1 MKGRK
6 TVWKSVLLMLL
17 VLTWMCMAV
26 PALADEAS
34 GDNSLSSLGITTEGV
49 TVSPDFYYSTIEYQ
63 VTVPSGTS
71 RLELDPVTSNS
82 GASIVS
88 IDGQDI
94 GSDGTTTV
102 GITVQAAN
110 GNQITYY
117 LYVTTDAT
125 TQAAAPAA
133 AETETEAVTE
143 AQTETEPETEDPRY
157 VKVDRN
163 ALEEAE
169 KTISTLKT
177 ETGNY
182 RDRVTLLTRILYG
195 MIALC
200 VVLLFAVINLVLKKK
215 DLKAELQ
222 NYMGYG
228 YEPGAGAA
236 DGGYDSQNGYDAQQ
250 DYGSQSVYGM
260 QQGYASQSGYDA
272 QPDYDSQNGYDAQQ
286 GYGDGSYD
294 VQQGYDGQGGY
305 EVQQDYDGQSGY
317 DAQPDYRDGSA
328 DAARNG
334 TQEYAGD
341 GYPDVRADFDDPFEP
356 QQPQSRKE
364 RKKLKKEKA
373 VMQDDPATVPKPSRA
388 KKKAKQMPKY
398 EAPQP
403 QHQYQPP
410 KEQTSDPVEVN
421 MIDL

>member
-6 TVWKSVLLMLL
+6 TVWKSILLTVMLL
-17 VLTWMCMAV
+17 VWTCMAV
-26 PALADEAS
+26 PVLAEEAS
-34 GDNSLSSLGITTEGV
+34 GDNSLSSLGITTECV

-71 RLELDPVTSNS
+71 RLELDPVPSNS
-82 GASIVS
+82 GASIIG

-102 GITVQAAN
+102 AITVQAAN

-117 LYVTTDAT
+117 LYVTTDTT
-125 TQAAAPAA
+125 TQAAAPA

-143 AQTETEPETEDPRY
+143 AQTEAEPETEDPRY

-200 VVLLFAVINLVLKKK
+200 VILLFAVINLALKKK

-228 YEPGAGAA
+228 YDPGAGEADSGYAA
-236 DGGYDSQNGYDAQQ
+236 QAGYDNGGYNAT
-250 DYGSQSVYGM
+250 
-260 QQGYASQSGYDA
+260 QQGYDNSGYDA
-272 QPDYDSQNGYDAQQ
+272 QAGYDN
-286 GYGDGSYD
+286 
-294 VQQGYDGQGGY
+294 
-305 EVQQDYDGQSGY
+305 SGY
-317 DAQPDYRDGSA
+317 DAQAGYDNSGY
-328 DAARNG
+328 DAQ
-334 TQEYAGD
+334 T
-341 GYPDVRADFDDPFEP
+341 DFEDPFEQ
-356 QQPQSRKE
+356 QQPLSKKE
-364 RKKLKKEKA
+364 QKKLKKEKA
-373 VMQDDPATVPKPSRA
+373 AMTDDPATVPKPSRA
-388 KKKAKQMPKY
+388 KKKAKQMPEY
-398 EAPQP
+398 QPPQP
-403 QHQYQPP
+403 EHQYQPP
-410 KEQTSDPVEVN
+410 KEKTSEHVEVN

>member
-6 TVWKSVLLMLL
+6 TVWKSILLTVMLL
-17 VLTWMCMAV
+17 VWTCMAV
-26 PALADEAS
+26 PVLAEEAS

-71 RLELDPVTSNS
+71 RLELDPVPSNS
-82 GASIVS
+82 GASIIG

-102 GITVQAAN
+102 AITVQAAN

-117 LYVTTDAT
+117 LYVTTDTT
-125 TQAAAPAA
+125 TQAAAPA

-143 AQTETEPETEDPRY
+143 AQTEAEPETEDPRY

-200 VVLLFAVINLVLKKK
+200 VILLFAVINLALKKK

-228 YEPGAGAA
+228 YDPGAGEADSGYAA
-236 DGGYDSQNGYDAQQ
+236 QAGYDNGGYNAT
-250 DYGSQSVYGM
+250 
-260 QQGYASQSGYDA
+260 QQGYDNSGYDA
-272 QPDYDSQNGYDAQQ
+272 QAGYDN
-286 GYGDGSYD
+286 
-294 VQQGYDGQGGY
+294 
-305 EVQQDYDGQSGY
+305 SGY
-317 DAQPDYRDGSA
+317 DAQ
-328 DAARNG
+328 
-334 TQEYAGD
+334 T
-341 GYPDVRADFDDPFEP
+341 DFEDPFEQ
-356 QQPQSRKE
+356 QQPLSKKE
-364 RKKLKKEKA
+364 QKKLKKEKA
-373 VMQDDPATVPKPSRA
+373 AMTDDPATVPKPSRA
-388 KKKAKQMPKY
+388 KKKAKQMPEY
-398 EAPQP
+398 QPPQP
-403 QHQYQPP
+403 EHQYQPP
-410 KEQTSDPVEVN
+410 KEKTSEHVQVN
-421 MIDL
+421 MIER

>member
-6 TVWKSVLLMLL
+6 TVWKSILLTVMLL
-17 VLTWMCMAV
+17 VWTCMAV
-26 PALADEAS
+26 PVLAEEAS

-71 RLELDPVTSNS
+71 RLELDPVPSNS
-82 GASIVS
+82 GASIIG

-102 GITVQAAN
+102 AITVQAAN

-117 LYVTTDAT
+117 LYVTTDTT
-125 TQAAAPAA
+125 TQAAAPA

-143 AQTETEPETEDPRY
+143 AQTEAEPETEDPRY

-200 VVLLFAVINLVLKKK
+200 VILLFAVINLALKKK

-228 YEPGAGAA
+228 YDPGAGEADSGYAA
-236 DGGYDSQNGYDAQQ
+236 QAGYDNGGYNAT
-250 DYGSQSVYGM
+250 
-260 QQGYASQSGYDA
+260 QQGYDNSGYDA
-272 QPDYDSQNGYDAQQ
+272 QAGYDN
-286 GYGDGSYD
+286 
-294 VQQGYDGQGGY
+294 
-305 EVQQDYDGQSGY
+305 SGY
-317 DAQPDYRDGSA
+317 DAQ
-328 DAARNG
+328 
-334 TQEYAGD
+334 T
-341 GYPDVRADFDDPFEP
+341 DFEDPFEQ
-356 QQPQSRKE
+356 QQPLSKKE
-364 RKKLKKEKA
+364 QKKLKKEKA
-373 VMQDDPATVPKPSRA
+373 EMTDDPATVPKPSRA
-388 KKKAKQMPKY
+388 KKKAKQMPEY
-398 EAPQP
+398 QPPQP
-403 QHQYQPP
+403 EHQYQPP
-410 KEQTSDPVEVN
+410 KEKTSEHVEVN

>member
-6 TVWKSVLLMLL
+6 TVWKSILLTVMLL
-17 VLTWMCMAV
+17 VWTCMAV
-26 PALADEAS
+26 PALAEEAS

-82 GASIVS
+82 GASILG

-94 GSDGTTTV
+94 GSDRTTTV
-102 GITVQAAN
+102 AITVQAAN

-117 LYVTTDAT
+117 LYVTTDTT
-125 TQAAAPAA
+125 TQAAAPA

-200 VVLLFAVINLVLKKK
+200 VILLFAVINLVLKKK

-228 YEPGAGAA
+228 YDPGAGEA
-236 DGGYDSQNGYDAQQ
+236 DGGYAAQAGYDNGGYDAQA
-250 DYGSQSVYGM
+250 
-260 QQGYASQSGYDA
+260 GYDNGGYDA
-272 QPDYDSQNGYDAQQ
+272 QAGYDN
-286 GYGDGSYD
+286 GGYD
-294 VQQGYDGQGGY
+294 VQ
-305 EVQQDYDGQSGY
+305 
-317 DAQPDYRDGSA
+317 
-328 DAARNG
+328 N
-334 TQEYAGD
+334 
-341 GYPDVRADFDDPFEP
+341 DFEDPFEQ
-356 QQPQSRKE
+356 QQPLSKKE
-364 RKKLKKEKA
+364 QKKLKKEKA
-373 VMQDDPATVPKPSRA
+373 AMADDPATVPKPSRA
-388 KKKAKQMPKY
+388 KKKAKQMPEY
-398 EAPQP
+398 QPPQP
-403 QHQYQPP
+403 EHQYQPP
-410 KEQTSDPVEVN
+410 KEKTSEHVEVN

>member
-6 TVWKSVLLMLL
+6 TVWKSILLTVMLL
-17 VLTWMCMAV
+17 VWTCMAV
-26 PALADEAS
+26 PVLAEEAS

-82 GASIVS
+82 GASILG

-102 GITVQAAN
+102 AITVQAAN
-110 GNQITYY
+110 GSQITYY
-117 LYVTTDAT
+117 LYVTTDTT
-125 TQAAAPAA
+125 TQAAAPA

-143 AQTETEPETEDPRY
+143 AQTEAEPETEDPRY

-200 VVLLFAVINLVLKKK
+200 VILCSDQSGAQEEGSEGRA
-215 DLKAELQ
+215 AEL
-222 NYMGYG
+222 YG
-228 YEPGAGAA
+228 
-236 DGGYDSQNGYDAQQ
+236 
-250 DYGSQSVYGM
+250 
-260 QQGYASQSGYDA
+260 
-272 QPDYDSQNGYDAQQ
+272 
-286 GYGDGSYD
+286 
-294 VQQGYDGQGGY
+294 
-305 EVQQDYDGQSGY
+305 
-317 DAQPDYRDGSA
+317 
-328 DAARNG
+328 
-334 TQEYAGD
+334 
-341 GYPDVRADFDDPFEP
+341 
-356 QQPQSRKE
+356 
-364 RKKLKKEKA
+364 LW
-373 VMQDDPATVPKPSRA
+373 
-388 KKKAKQMPKY
+388 
-398 EAPQP
+398 
-403 QHQYQPP
+403 
-410 KEQTSDPVEVN
+410 
-421 MIDL
+421 L

>member
-6 TVWKSVLLMLL
+6 TVWKSILLTVMLL
-17 VLTWMCMAV
+17 VWTCMAV
-26 PALADEAS
+26 PVLAEEAS

-71 RLELDPVTSNS
+71 RLELDPVPSNS
-82 GASIVS
+82 GASILG

-102 GITVQAAN
+102 AITVQAAN

-117 LYVTTDAT
+117 LYVTTDTT
-125 TQAAAPAA
+125 TQAAAPA

-200 VVLLFAVINLVLKKK
+200 VILLFAVINLALKKK
-215 DLKAELQ
+215 DLKSELQ
-222 NYMGYG
+222 NYMGYS
-228 YEPGAGAA
+228 YDPGAGEA
-236 DGGYDSQNGYDAQQ
+236 D
-250 DYGSQSVYGM
+250 
-260 QQGYASQSGYDA
+260 SGYDA
-272 QPDYDSQNGYDAQQ
+272 QAGYDNG
-286 GYGDGSYD
+286 GYNAT
-294 VQQGYDGQGGY
+294 QQGYDN
-305 EVQQDYDGQSGY
+305 SGY
-317 DAQPDYRDGSA
+317 DAQAGYDNSGY
-328 DAARNG
+328 DAQ
-334 TQEYAGD
+334 T
-341 GYPDVRADFDDPFEP
+341 DFEDPFEQ
-356 QQPQSRKE
+356 QQPLSKKE
-364 RKKLKKEKA
+364 QKKLKKEKA
-373 VMQDDPATVPKPSRA
+373 AMADDPATVPKPSRA
-388 KKKAKQMPKY
+388 KKKAKQMPEY
-398 EAPQP
+398 QPPQP
-403 QHQYQPP
+403 EHQYQPP
-410 KEQTSDPVEVN
+410 KEKTSEHVEVN

>member
-6 TVWKSVLLMLL
+6 TVWKSILLTVMLL
-17 VLTWMCMAV
+17 VWTCMAV
-26 PALADEAS
+26 PVLAEEAS

-82 GASIVS
+82 GASILG

-102 GITVQAAN
+102 AITVQAAN

-117 LYVTTDAT
+117 LYVTTDTT
-125 TQAAAPAA
+125 TQAAAPA

-182 RDRVTLLTRILYG
+182 RERVTLLTRILYG

-200 VVLLFAVINLVLKKK
+200 VILLFAVINLVLKKK

-228 YEPGAGAA
+228 YDPGAGEA
-236 DGGYDSQNGYDAQQ
+236 DGGYAAQAGYDNGGYNATQQGYDNGGYDAQA
-250 DYGSQSVYGM
+250 
-260 QQGYASQSGYDA
+260 GYDNGGYDAQAGYDNSGYDA
-272 QPDYDSQNGYDAQQ
+272 QAGYDN
-286 GYGDGSYD
+286 GGYD
-294 VQQGYDGQGGY
+294 VQ
-305 EVQQDYDGQSGY
+305 
-317 DAQPDYRDGSA
+317 
-328 DAARNG
+328 N
-334 TQEYAGD
+334 
-341 GYPDVRADFDDPFEP
+341 DFEDPFEQ
-356 QQPQSRKE
+356 QQPLSKKE
-364 RKKLKKEKA
+364 QKKLKKEKA
-373 VMQDDPATVPKPSRA
+373 AMADDPATVPKPSRA
-388 KKKAKQMPKY
+388 KKKAKQMPEY
-398 EAPQP
+398 QPPQP
-403 QHQYQPP
+403 EHQYQPP
-410 KEQTSDPVEVN
+410 KEKTSEHVEVN

>member
-6 TVWKSVLLMLL
+6 TVWKSILLTVMLL
-17 VLTWMCMAV
+17 VWTCMAV
-26 PALADEAS
+26 PVLAEEAS

-71 RLELDPVTSNS
+71 RLELDPVPSNS
-82 GASIVS
+82 GASIIG

-102 GITVQAAN
+102 AITVQAAN

-117 LYVTTDAT
+117 LYVTTDTT
-125 TQAAAPAA
+125 TQAAAPA

-143 AQTETEPETEDPRY
+143 AQTEAEPETEDPRY

-200 VVLLFAVINLVLKKK
+200 VILLFAVINLALKKK

-228 YEPGAGAA
+228 YDPGAGEADSGYAA
-236 DGGYDSQNGYDAQQ
+236 QAGYDNGGYNAT
-250 DYGSQSVYGM
+250 
-260 QQGYASQSGYDA
+260 QQGYDNSGYDA
-272 QPDYDSQNGYDAQQ
+272 QAGYDNSGYAAQA
-286 GYGDGSYD
+286 
-294 VQQGYDGQGGY
+294 GYDN
-305 EVQQDYDGQSGY
+305 SGY
-317 DAQPDYRDGSA
+317 DAQAGHDNSGY
-328 DAARNG
+328 DAQ
-334 TQEYAGD
+334 T
-341 GYPDVRADFDDPFEP
+341 DFEDQFEQ
-356 QQPQSRKE
+356 QQPLSKKE
-364 RKKLKKEKA
+364 QKKLKKEKA
-373 VMQDDPATVPKPSRA
+373 AMTDDPATVPKPSRA
-388 KKKAKQMPKY
+388 KKKAKQMPEY
-398 EAPQP
+398 QPPQP
-403 QHQYQPP
+403 EHQYQPP
-410 KEQTSDPVEVN
+410 KEKTSEHVEVN

>member
-6 TVWKSVLLMLL
+6 TVWKSILLTVMLL
-17 VLTWMCMAV
+17 VWTCMAV
-26 PALADEAS
+26 PVLAEEAS

-71 RLELDPVTSNS
+71 RLELDPVPSNS
-82 GASIVS
+82 GASILG

-102 GITVQAAN
+102 AITVQAAN

-117 LYVTTDAT
+117 LYVTTDTT
-125 TQAAAPAA
+125 TQAAAPA

-143 AQTETEPETEDPRY
+143 AQTEAEPEPETEDPRY

-200 VVLLFAVINLVLKKK
+200 VILLFAVINLALKKK

-228 YEPGAGAA
+228 YDPGAGEADSGYAA
-236 DGGYDSQNGYDAQQ
+236 QAGYDNGGYNATQQGYDNSGYDAQAGYDNNGYDAQA
-250 DYGSQSVYGM
+250 
-260 QQGYASQSGYDA
+260 GYDNSGYDA
-272 QPDYDSQNGYDAQQ
+272 QAGYDNNGYDAQ
-286 GYGDGSYD
+286 
-294 VQQGYDGQGGY
+294 
-305 EVQQDYDGQSGY
+305 
-317 DAQPDYRDGSA
+317 
-328 DAARNG
+328 
-334 TQEYAGD
+334 T
-341 GYPDVRADFDDPFEP
+341 DFEDPFEQ
-356 QQPQSRKE
+356 QQPLSKKE
-364 RKKLKKEKA
+364 QKKLKKEKA
-373 VMQDDPATVPKPSRA
+373 AMADDPATVPKPSRA
-388 KKKAKQMPKY
+388 KKKAKQMPEY
-398 EAPQP
+398 QPPQP
-403 QHQYQPP
+403 EHQYQPP
-410 KEQTSDPVEVN
+410 KEKTSEHVEVN

>member
-6 TVWKSVLLMLL
+6 TVWKSILLTVMLL
-17 VLTWMCMAV
+17 VWTCMAV
-26 PALADEAS
+26 PALAEEAS

-82 GASIVS
+82 GASILG

-94 GSDGTTTV
+94 GSDRTTTV
-102 GITVQAAN
+102 AITVQAAN

-117 LYVTTDAT
+117 LYVTTDTT
-125 TQAAAPAA
+125 TQAAAPAAAPA

-200 VVLLFAVINLVLKKK
+200 VILLFAVINLVLKKK

-228 YEPGAGAA
+228 YDPGAGEA
-236 DGGYDSQNGYDAQQ
+236 DGGYAAQAGYDNGGYNATQQGYDNGGYDAQA
-250 DYGSQSVYGM
+250 
-260 QQGYASQSGYDA
+260 GYDNGGYDA
-272 QPDYDSQNGYDAQQ
+272 QAGYDNGGYDAQA
-286 GYGDGSYD
+286 GYDNGGYD
-294 VQQGYDGQGGY
+294 VQ
-305 EVQQDYDGQSGY
+305 
-317 DAQPDYRDGSA
+317 
-328 DAARNG
+328 N
-334 TQEYAGD
+334 
-341 GYPDVRADFDDPFEP
+341 DFEDPFEQ
-356 QQPQSRKE
+356 QQPLSKKE
-364 RKKLKKEKA
+364 QKKLKKEKA
-373 VMQDDPATVPKPSRA
+373 AMADDPATVPKPSRA
-388 KKKAKQMPKY
+388 KKKAKQMPEY
-398 EAPQP
+398 QPPQP
-403 QHQYQPP
+403 EHQYQPP
-410 KEQTSDPVEVN
+410 KEKTSEHVEVN

>member
-6 TVWKSVLLMLL
+6 TVWKSILLTVMLL
-17 VLTWMCMAV
+17 VWTCMAV
-26 PALADEAS
+26 PVLAEEAS

-82 GASIVS
+82 GASIIG

-102 GITVQAAN
+102 AITVQAAN

-117 LYVTTDAT
+117 LYVTTDTT
-125 TQAAAPAA
+125 TQAAAPA

-143 AQTETEPETEDPRY
+143 AQTEAEPETEDPRY

-200 VVLLFAVINLVLKKK
+200 VILLFAVINLALKKK

-228 YEPGAGAA
+228 YDPGAGEADSGYAA
-236 DGGYDSQNGYDAQQ
+236 QAGYDNDGYNAT
-250 DYGSQSVYGM
+250 
-260 QQGYASQSGYDA
+260 QQGYDNSGYDA
-272 QPDYDSQNGYDAQQ
+272 QAGYDN
-286 GYGDGSYD
+286 
-294 VQQGYDGQGGY
+294 
-305 EVQQDYDGQSGY
+305 SGY
-317 DAQPDYRDGSA
+317 DAQ
-328 DAARNG
+328 
-334 TQEYAGD
+334 T
-341 GYPDVRADFDDPFEP
+341 DFEDPFEQ
-356 QQPQSRKE
+356 QQPLSKKE
-364 RKKLKKEKA
+364 QKKLKKEKA
-373 VMQDDPATVPKPSRA
+373 AMTDDPATVPKPSSA
-388 KKKAKQMPKY
+388 KKKAKQMPEY
-398 EAPQP
+398 QPPQP
-403 QHQYQPP
+403 EHQYQPP
-410 KEQTSDPVEVN
+410 KEKTSEHVEVN

>member
-6 TVWKSVLLMLL
+6 TVWKSILLTVMLL
-17 VLTWMCMAV
+17 VWTCMAV
-26 PALADEAS
+26 PALAEEAS

-82 GASIVS
+82 GASILG

-102 GITVQAAN
+102 AITVQAAN

-117 LYVTTDAT
+117 RYVTTDTT
-125 TQAAAPAA
+125 TQAAAPA

-200 VVLLFAVINLVLKKK
+200 VILLFAVINLVLKKK

-228 YEPGAGAA
+228 YDPGAGEA
-236 DGGYDSQNGYDAQQ
+236 DGGYAAQAGYDNGGYNATQQGYDNGGYDAQ
-250 DYGSQSVYGM
+250 
-260 QQGYASQSGYDA
+260 
-272 QPDYDSQNGYDAQQ
+272 N
-286 GYGDGSYD
+286 
-294 VQQGYDGQGGY
+294 
-305 EVQQDYDGQSGY
+305 
-317 DAQPDYRDGSA
+317 
-328 DAARNG
+328 
-334 TQEYAGD
+334 
-341 GYPDVRADFDDPFEP
+341 DFEDPFEQ
-356 QQPQSRKE
+356 QQPLSKKE
-364 RKKLKKEKA
+364 QKKLKKEKA
-373 VMQDDPATVPKPSRA
+373 AMADDPATVPKPSRA
-388 KKKAKQMPKY
+388 KKKAKQMPEY
-398 EAPQP
+398 QPPQP
-403 QHQYQPP
+403 EHQYQPP
-410 KEQTSDPVEVN
+410 KEKTSEHVEVN

>member
-6 TVWKSVLLMLL
+6 TVWKSILLTVMLL
-17 VLTWMCMAV
+17 VWTCMAV
-26 PALADEAS
+26 PVLAEEAS

-71 RLELDPVTSNS
+71 RLELDPVPSNS
-82 GASIVS
+82 GASILG

-102 GITVQAAN
+102 AITVQAAN

-117 LYVTTDAT
+117 LYVTTDTT
-125 TQAAAPAA
+125 TQAAAPA

-143 AQTETEPETEDPRY
+143 AQTEAEPETEDPRY

-200 VVLLFAVINLVLKKK
+200 VILLFAVINLALKKK

-228 YEPGAGAA
+228 YDPGAGEADSGYAA
-236 DGGYDSQNGYDAQQ
+236 QTGYDNGGYNAT
-250 DYGSQSVYGM
+250 
-260 QQGYASQSGYDA
+260 QQGYDNSGYDA
-272 QPDYDSQNGYDAQQ
+272 QAGYDN
-286 GYGDGSYD
+286 
-294 VQQGYDGQGGY
+294 
-305 EVQQDYDGQSGY
+305 SGY
-317 DAQPDYRDGSA
+317 DAQ
-328 DAARNG
+328 
-334 TQEYAGD
+334 T
-341 GYPDVRADFDDPFEP
+341 DFEDPFEQ
-356 QQPQSRKE
+356 QQPLSKKE
-364 RKKLKKEKA
+364 QKKLKKEKA
-373 VMQDDPATVPKPSRA
+373 EMTDDPATVPKPSRA
-388 KKKAKQMPKY
+388 KKKAKQMPEY
-398 EAPQP
+398 QPPQP
-403 QHQYQPP
+403 EHQYQPP
-410 KEQTSDPVEVN
+410 KEKTSEHVEVN

>member
-6 TVWKSVLLMLL
+6 TVWKSILLTVMLL
-17 VLTWMCMAV
+17 VWTCMAV
-26 PALADEAS
+26 PALAEEAS

-82 GASIVS
+82 GASILG

-102 GITVQAAN
+102 AITVQAAN

-117 LYVTTDAT
+117 LYVTTDTT
-125 TQAAAPAA
+125 TQAAAPAAAPA

-200 VVLLFAVINLVLKKK
+200 VILLFAVINLVLKKK

-228 YEPGAGAA
+228 YDPGAGEA
-236 DGGYDSQNGYDAQQ
+236 DGGYAAQAGYDNGGYDAQA
-250 DYGSQSVYGM
+250 
-260 QQGYASQSGYDA
+260 GYDNGGYDA
-272 QPDYDSQNGYDAQQ
+272 QAGYDN
-286 GYGDGSYD
+286 GGYD
-294 VQQGYDGQGGY
+294 VQ
-305 EVQQDYDGQSGY
+305 
-317 DAQPDYRDGSA
+317 
-328 DAARNG
+328 N
-334 TQEYAGD
+334 
-341 GYPDVRADFDDPFEP
+341 DFEDPFEQ
-356 QQPQSRKE
+356 QQPLSKKE
-364 RKKLKKEKA
+364 QKKLKKEKA
-373 VMQDDPATVPKPSRA
+373 AMADDPATVPKPSRA
-388 KKKAKQMPKY
+388 KKKAKQMPEY
-398 EAPQP
+398 QPPQP
-403 QHQYQPP
+403 EHQYQPP
-410 KEQTSDPVEVN
+410 KEKTSEHVEVN

>member
-6 TVWKSVLLMLL
+6 TVWKSILLTVMLL
-17 VLTWMCMAV
+17 VWTCMAV
-26 PALADEAS
+26 PALAEEAS

-82 GASIVS
+82 GASILG

-102 GITVQAAN
+102 AITVQAAN

-117 LYVTTDAT
+117 LYVTTDTT
-125 TQAAAPAA
+125 TQAAAPAAAPA

-200 VVLLFAVINLVLKKK
+200 VILLFAVINLVLKKK

-228 YEPGAGAA
+228 YDPGAGEA
-236 DGGYDSQNGYDAQQ
+236 DGGYAAQAGYDNGGYDAQ
-250 DYGSQSVYGM
+250 
-260 QQGYASQSGYDA
+260 AGYD
-272 QPDYDSQNGYDAQQ
+272 NG
-286 GYGDGSYD
+286 GYD
-294 VQQGYDGQGGY
+294 VQ
-305 EVQQDYDGQSGY
+305 
-317 DAQPDYRDGSA
+317 
-328 DAARNG
+328 N
-334 TQEYAGD
+334 
-341 GYPDVRADFDDPFEP
+341 DFEDPFEQ
-356 QQPQSRKE
+356 QQPLSKKE
-364 RKKLKKEKA
+364 QKKLKKEKA
-373 VMQDDPATVPKPSRA
+373 AMVDDPATVPKPSRA
-388 KKKAKQMPKY
+388 KKKAKQMPEY
-398 EAPQP
+398 QPPQP
-403 QHQYQPP
+403 EHQYQPP
-410 KEQTSDPVEVN
+410 KEKTSEHVEVN

>member
-6 TVWKSVLLMLL
+6 TVWKSILLTVMLL
-17 VLTWMCMAV
+17 VWTCMAV
-26 PALADEAS
+26 PVLAEETS

-82 GASIVS
+82 GASILG

-102 GITVQAAN
+102 AITVQAAN

-117 LYVTTDAT
+117 LYVTTDTT
-125 TQAAAPAA
+125 TQAAAPA

-143 AQTETEPETEDPRY
+143 AQTEAEPETEDPRY

-200 VVLLFAVINLVLKKK
+200 VILLFAVINLALKKK

-228 YEPGAGAA
+228 YDPGAGEADSGYAA
-236 DGGYDSQNGYDAQQ
+236 QAGYDNGGYNAT
-250 DYGSQSVYGM
+250 
-260 QQGYASQSGYDA
+260 QQGYDNSGYDA
-272 QPDYDSQNGYDAQQ
+272 QAGYDN
-286 GYGDGSYD
+286 
-294 VQQGYDGQGGY
+294 
-305 EVQQDYDGQSGY
+305 SGY
-317 DAQPDYRDGSA
+317 DAQ
-328 DAARNG
+328 
-334 TQEYAGD
+334 T
-341 GYPDVRADFDDPFEP
+341 DFEDPFEQ
-356 QQPQSRKE
+356 QQPLSKKE
-364 RKKLKKEKA
+364 QKKLKKEKA
-373 VMQDDPATVPKPSRA
+373 EMTDDPATVPKPSRA
-388 KKKAKQMPKY
+388 KKKAKQMPEY
-398 EAPQP
+398 QPPQP
-403 QHQYQPP
+403 EHQYQPP
-410 KEQTSDPVEVN
+410 KEKTSEHVEVN

>member
-6 TVWKSVLLMLL
+6 TVWKSILLMVMLL
-17 VLTWMCMAV
+17 VWTCMAV
-26 PALADEAS
+26 PALAEEAS

-82 GASIVS
+82 GASILG

-102 GITVQAAN
+102 AITVQAAN
-110 GNQITYY
+110 GSQITYY
-117 LYVTTDAT
+117 LYVTTDTT
-125 TQAAAPAA
+125 TQAAAPA

-200 VVLLFAVINLVLKKK
+200 VILLFAVINLVLKKK

-228 YEPGAGAA
+228 YDPGAGEA
-236 DGGYDSQNGYDAQQ
+236 DGGYATRADYDNGGYNAT
-250 DYGSQSVYGM
+250 
-260 QQGYASQSGYDA
+260 QQGYDNGGYDVQAGYDNSGYDA
-272 QPDYDSQNGYDAQQ
+272 Q
-286 GYGDGSYD
+286 
-294 VQQGYDGQGGY
+294 
-305 EVQQDYDGQSGY
+305 
-317 DAQPDYRDGSA
+317 
-328 DAARNG
+328 
-334 TQEYAGD
+334 
-341 GYPDVRADFDDPFEP
+341 ADFEDPFEQ
-356 QQPQSRKE
+356 QQPLSKKE
-364 RKKLKKEKA
+364 QKKLKKEKA
-373 VMQDDPATVPKPSRA
+373 AMADDPATVPKPSRA
-388 KKKAKQMPKY
+388 KKKAKQMPEY
-398 EAPQP
+398 QPPQP
-403 QHQYQPP
+403 EHQYQPP
-410 KEQTSDPVEVN
+410 KEKTSEHVEVN

>member
-6 TVWKSVLLMLL
+6 TVWKSILLTVMLL
-17 VLTWMCMAV
+17 VWTCMAV
-26 PALADEAS
+26 PVLAEEAS

-71 RLELDPVTSNS
+71 RLELDPVPSNS
-82 GASIVS
+82 GASILG

-102 GITVQAAN
+102 AITVQAAN

-117 LYVTTDAT
+117 LYVTTDTT
-125 TQAAAPAA
+125 TQAAAPA

-143 AQTETEPETEDPRY
+143 AQTEAEPETEDPRY

-200 VVLLFAVINLVLKKK
+200 VILLFAVINLVLKKK

-228 YEPGAGAA
+228 YDPGAGEA
-236 DGGYDSQNGYDAQQ
+236 DGGYAAQAGYDNGGYNATQQGYDNGGYDAQA
-250 DYGSQSVYGM
+250 
-260 QQGYASQSGYDA
+260 GYDNGGYDAQAGYDNSGYDA
-272 QPDYDSQNGYDAQQ
+272 QAGYDN
-286 GYGDGSYD
+286 GGYD
-294 VQQGYDGQGGY
+294 VQ
-305 EVQQDYDGQSGY
+305 
-317 DAQPDYRDGSA
+317 
-328 DAARNG
+328 N
-334 TQEYAGD
+334 
-341 GYPDVRADFDDPFEP
+341 DFEDPFEQ
-356 QQPQSRKE
+356 QQPLSKKE
-364 RKKLKKEKA
+364 QKKLKKEKA
-373 VMQDDPATVPKPSRA
+373 AMADDPATVPKPSRA
-388 KKKAKQMPKY
+388 KKKAKQMPEY
-398 EAPQP
+398 QPPQP
-403 QHQYQPP
+403 EHQYQPP
-410 KEQTSDPVEVN
+410 KEKTSEHVEVN

>member
-1 MKGRK
+1 MRGKK
-6 TVWKSVLLMLL
+6 TVWKSVLLAVMLL
-17 VLTWMCMAV
+17 AWMCMAV
-26 PALADEAS
+26 PALAEEAS

-63 VTVPSGTS
+63 VTVPNGTS
-71 RLELDPVTSNS
+71 RLELDPVTSDS
-82 GASIVS
+82 GASILS

-94 GSDGTTTV
+94 GGDGTTTV
-102 GITVQAAN
+102 AITVQAAN

-125 TQAAAPAA
+125 TQAVTPA

-200 VVLLFAVINLVLKKK
+200 VILLFAVINLVLKKK

-228 YEPGAGAA
+228 YEPNA
-236 DGGYDSQNGYDAQQ
+236 DGANGGYQPQSGYDPQQGYGNGYDA
-250 DYGSQSVYGM
+250 
-260 QQGYASQSGYDA
+260 
-272 QPDYDSQNGYDAQQ
+272 PQ
-286 GYGDGSYD
+286 GYGDGNYD
-294 VQQGYDGQGGY
+294 QSSGYVDGGYDP
-305 EVQQDYDGQSGY
+305 QSGY
-317 DAQPDYRDGSA
+317 N
-328 DAARNG
+328 NG
-334 TQEYAGD
+334 TYARPQNDPQAYAGD
-341 GYPDVRADFDDPFEP
+341 DYPDVPTDFDDPFE
-356 QQPQSRKE
+356 QPLPKKE
-364 RKKLKKEKA
+364 QKKLKKEKA
-373 VMQDDPATVPKPSRA
+373 VMQDDPATVPKPSKA
-388 KKKAKQMPKY
+388 KKKAKQMPEY
-398 EAPQP
+398 QALQP
-403 QHQYQPP
+403 QHQYEPP
-410 KEQTSDPVEVN
+410 KEKTSEHVEVN

>member
-6 TVWKSVLLMLL
+6 TVWKSILLTVMLL
-17 VLTWMCMAV
+17 VWTCMAV
-26 PALADEAS
+26 PVLAEETS

-82 GASIVS
+82 GASIIG

-102 GITVQAAN
+102 AITVQAAN

-117 LYVTTDAT
+117 LYVSTDTT
-125 TQAAAPAA
+125 TQAAAPA

-143 AQTETEPETEDPRY
+143 AQTEAEPETEDPRY

-200 VVLLFAVINLVLKKK
+200 VILLFAVINLALKKK

-228 YEPGAGAA
+228 YDPGDGEADSGYAAQAGY
-236 DGGYDSQNGYDAQQ
+236 DNGGYNAT
-250 DYGSQSVYGM
+250 
-260 QQGYASQSGYDA
+260 QQGYDNSGYDA
-272 QPDYDSQNGYDAQQ
+272 QAGYDN
-286 GYGDGSYD
+286 
-294 VQQGYDGQGGY
+294 
-305 EVQQDYDGQSGY
+305 SGY
-317 DAQPDYRDGSA
+317 DAQAGYDNSGY
-328 DAARNG
+328 DAQ
-334 TQEYAGD
+334 T
-341 GYPDVRADFDDPFEP
+341 DFEDPFEQ
-356 QQPQSRKE
+356 QQPLSKKE
-364 RKKLKKEKA
+364 QKKLKKEKA
-373 VMQDDPATVPKPSRA
+373 EMTNDPATVPKPSRA
-388 KKKAKQMPKY
+388 KKKAKQMPEY
-398 EAPQP
+398 QPPQP
-403 QHQYQPP
+403 EHQYQPP
-410 KEQTSDPVEVN
+410 KEKTSEHVEVN

>member
-6 TVWKSVLLMLL
+6 TVWKSILLTVMLL
-17 VLTWMCMAV
+17 VWTCMAV
-26 PALADEAS
+26 PVLAEEAS

-71 RLELDPVTSNS
+71 RLELDPVPSNS
-82 GASIVS
+82 GASILG

-102 GITVQAAN
+102 AITVQAAN

-117 LYVTTDAT
+117 LYVTTDTT
-125 TQAAAPAA
+125 TQAAAPA

-143 AQTETEPETEDPRY
+143 AEPETEDPRY

-200 VVLLFAVINLVLKKK
+200 VILLFAVINLALKKK

-228 YEPGAGAA
+228 YDPGAGEADSGYAA
-236 DGGYDSQNGYDAQQ
+236 QAGYDNGGYNAT
-250 DYGSQSVYGM
+250 
-260 QQGYASQSGYDA
+260 QQGYDNSGYDA
-272 QPDYDSQNGYDAQQ
+272 QAGYDN
-286 GYGDGSYD
+286 
-294 VQQGYDGQGGY
+294 
-305 EVQQDYDGQSGY
+305 SGY
-317 DAQPDYRDGSA
+317 DAQ
-328 DAARNG
+328 
-334 TQEYAGD
+334 T
-341 GYPDVRADFDDPFEP
+341 DFEDPFEQ
-356 QQPQSRKE
+356 QQPLSKKE
-364 RKKLKKEKA
+364 QKKLKKEKA
-373 VMQDDPATVPKPSRA
+373 AMADDPATVPKPSRA
-388 KKKAKQMPKY
+388 KKKAKQMPEY
-398 EAPQP
+398 QPPQP
-403 QHQYQPP
+403 EHQYQPP
-410 KEQTSDPVEVN
+410 KEKTSEHVEVN

>member
-6 TVWKSVLLMLL
+6 TVWKSILLTVMLL
-17 VLTWMCMAV
+17 VWTCMAV
-26 PALADEAS
+26 PVLAEEAS

-82 GASIVS
+82 GASILG

-102 GITVQAAN
+102 AITVQAAN

-117 LYVTTDAT
+117 LYVTTDTT
-125 TQAAAPAA
+125 TQAAAPA

-143 AQTETEPETEDPRY
+143 AQTEAEPETEDPRY

-200 VVLLFAVINLVLKKK
+200 VILLFAVINLALKKK

-228 YEPGAGAA
+228 YDPGAGEADSGYAA
-236 DGGYDSQNGYDAQQ
+236 QAGYDNGGYNAT
-250 DYGSQSVYGM
+250 
-260 QQGYASQSGYDA
+260 QQGYDNSGYDA
-272 QPDYDSQNGYDAQQ
+272 QAGYDN
-286 GYGDGSYD
+286 
-294 VQQGYDGQGGY
+294 
-305 EVQQDYDGQSGY
+305 SGY
-317 DAQPDYRDGSA
+317 DAQ
-328 DAARNG
+328 
-334 TQEYAGD
+334 T
-341 GYPDVRADFDDPFEP
+341 DFEDPFEQ
-356 QQPQSRKE
+356 QQPLSKKE
-364 RKKLKKEKA
+364 QKKLKKEKA
-373 VMQDDPATVPKPSRA
+373 EMTDDPATVPKPSRA
-388 KKKAKQMPKY
+388 KKKAKQMPEY
-398 EAPQP
+398 QPPQP
-403 QHQYQPP
+403 EHQYQPP
-410 KEQTSDPVEVN
+410 KEKTSEHVEVN

>member
-6 TVWKSVLLMLL
+6 TVWKSILLTVMLL
-17 VLTWMCMAV
+17 VWTCMAV
-26 PALADEAS
+26 PVLAEEAS

-82 GASIVS
+82 GASIIG

-102 GITVQAAN
+102 AITVQAAN
-110 GNQITYY
+110 DNQITYY
-117 LYVTTDAT
+117 LYVTTDTT
-125 TQAAAPAA
+125 TQAAAPA

-143 AQTETEPETEDPRY
+143 AQTEAEPETEDPRY

-200 VVLLFAVINLVLKKK
+200 VILLFAVINLALKKK

-228 YEPGAGAA
+228 YDPGAGEADSGYAA
-236 DGGYDSQNGYDAQQ
+236 QAGYDNGGYNAT
-250 DYGSQSVYGM
+250 
-260 QQGYASQSGYDA
+260 QQGYDNSGYDA
-272 QPDYDSQNGYDAQQ
+272 QAGYDN
-286 GYGDGSYD
+286 
-294 VQQGYDGQGGY
+294 
-305 EVQQDYDGQSGY
+305 SGY
-317 DAQPDYRDGSA
+317 DAQ
-328 DAARNG
+328 
-334 TQEYAGD
+334 T
-341 GYPDVRADFDDPFEP
+341 DFEDPFEQ
-356 QQPQSRKE
+356 QQPLSKKE
-364 RKKLKKEKA
+364 QKKLKKEKA
-373 VMQDDPATVPKPSRA
+373 EMTDDPATVPKPSRA
-388 KKKAKQMPKY
+388 KKKAKQMPEY
-398 EAPQP
+398 QPPQP
-403 QHQYQPP
+403 EHQYQPP
-410 KEQTSDPVEVN
+410 KEKTSEHVEVN

>member
-6 TVWKSVLLMLL
+6 TVWKSILLTVMLL
-17 VLTWMCMAV
+17 VWTCMAV
-26 PALADEAS
+26 PVLAEEAS

-82 GASIVS
+82 GASILG

-102 GITVQAAN
+102 AITVQAAN

-117 LYVTTDAT
+117 LYVTTDTT
-125 TQAAAPAA
+125 TQAAAPA

-200 VVLLFAVINLVLKKK
+200 VILLFAVINLVLKKK

-228 YEPGAGAA
+228 YDPGAGEA
-236 DGGYDSQNGYDAQQ
+236 DGGYAAQAGYDNGGYNATQQGYDNGGYDAQA
-250 DYGSQSVYGM
+250 
-260 QQGYASQSGYDA
+260 GYDNGGYDAQTGYDNSGYDA
-272 QPDYDSQNGYDAQQ
+272 QAGYDNS
-286 GYGDGSYD
+286 GYD
-294 VQQGYDGQGGY
+294 VQ
-305 EVQQDYDGQSGY
+305 
-317 DAQPDYRDGSA
+317 
-328 DAARNG
+328 N
-334 TQEYAGD
+334 
-341 GYPDVRADFDDPFEP
+341 DFEDPFEQ
-356 QQPQSRKE
+356 QQPLSKKE
-364 RKKLKKEKA
+364 QKKLKKEKA
-373 VMQDDPATVPKPSRA
+373 AMADDPATVPKPSRA
-388 KKKAKQMPKY
+388 KKKAKQMPEY
-398 EAPQP
+398 QPPQP
-403 QHQYQPP
+403 EHQYQPP
-410 KEQTSDPVEVN
+410 KEKTSEHVEVN

>member
-6 TVWKSVLLMLL
+6 TVWKSILLTVMLL
-17 VLTWMCMAV
+17 VWTCMAV
-26 PALADEAS
+26 PVLAEEAS

-71 RLELDPVTSNS
+71 RLELDPVPSNS
-82 GASIVS
+82 GASILG

-102 GITVQAAN
+102 AITVQAAN

-117 LYVTTDAT
+117 LYVTTDTT
-125 TQAAAPAA
+125 TQAAAPA

-143 AQTETEPETEDPRY
+143 AQTEAEPETEDPRY

-200 VVLLFAVINLVLKKK
+200 VILLFAVINLALKKK

-228 YEPGAGAA
+228 YDPGAGEADSGYAA
-236 DGGYDSQNGYDAQQ
+236 QAGYDNGGYNAT
-250 DYGSQSVYGM
+250 
-260 QQGYASQSGYDA
+260 QQGYDNSGYDA
-272 QPDYDSQNGYDAQQ
+272 QAGYDN
-286 GYGDGSYD
+286 
-294 VQQGYDGQGGY
+294 
-305 EVQQDYDGQSGY
+305 SGY
-317 DAQPDYRDGSA
+317 DAQ
-328 DAARNG
+328 
-334 TQEYAGD
+334 T
-341 GYPDVRADFDDPFEP
+341 DFEDPFEQ
-356 QQPQSRKE
+356 QQPLSKKE
-364 RKKLKKEKA
+364 QKKLKKEKA
-373 VMQDDPATVPKPSRA
+373 AMTDDPATVPKPSRA
-388 KKKAKQMPKY
+388 KKKAKQMPEY
-398 EAPQP
+398 QPPQP
-403 QHQYQPP
+403 EHQYQPP
-410 KEQTSDPVEVN
+410 KEKTSEHVEVN

>member
-6 TVWKSVLLMLL
+6 TVWKSILLTVMLL
-17 VLTWMCMAV
+17 VWTCMAV
-26 PALADEAS
+26 PVLAEEAS

-63 VTVPSGTS
+63 VTVPNGTS

-82 GASIVS
+82 GASILS

-102 GITVQAAN
+102 AITVQAAN

-117 LYVTTDAT
+117 LYVTTDTT
-125 TQAAAPAA
+125 TQAATPA

-200 VVLLFAVINLVLKKK
+200 VILLFAVINLVLKKK

-228 YEPGAGAA
+228 YDPGAGEA
-236 DGGYDSQNGYDAQQ
+236 DGGSAQQDYDNGAYAQQGYDNGYDAPQQ
-250 DYGSQSVYGM
+250 S
-260 QQGYASQSGYDA
+260 YD
-272 QPDYDSQNGYDAQQ
+272 NGYDAPQN
-286 GYGDGSYD
+286 YDDGAY
-294 VQQGYDGQGGY
+294 
-305 EVQQDYDGQSGY
+305 
-317 DAQPDYRDGSA
+317 AQPHNEPQA
-328 DAARNG
+328 
-334 TQEYAGD
+334 YAGD
-341 GYPDVRADFDDPFEP
+341 GYPDAQADFADPFG
-356 QQPQSRKE
+356 QPQPLSKKE
-364 RKKLKKEKA
+364 QKKLKKEQA
-373 VMQDDPATVPKPSRA
+373 AMADDPATVPKPSRA
-388 KKKAKQMPKY
+388 KKKAKQMPEY
-398 EAPQP
+398 QAPQP
-403 QHQYQPP
+403 QHQYEPP
-410 KEQTSDPVEVN
+410 KEKTSEDVKVN

>member
-6 TVWKSVLLMLL
+6 TVWKSILLTVMLL
-17 VLTWMCMAV
+17 VWTCMAV
-26 PALADEAS
+26 PVLAEETS

-71 RLELDPVTSNS
+71 RLELDPVPSNS
-82 GASIVS
+82 GASIIG

-102 GITVQAAN
+102 AITVQAAN

-117 LYVTTDAT
+117 LYVTTDTT
-125 TQAAAPAA
+125 TQAAAPA

-143 AQTETEPETEDPRY
+143 AQTEAEPETEDPRY

-200 VVLLFAVINLVLKKK
+200 VILLFAVINLALKKK

-228 YEPGAGAA
+228 YDPGAGEADSGYAA
-236 DGGYDSQNGYDAQQ
+236 QAGYDNGGYNAT
-250 DYGSQSVYGM
+250 
-260 QQGYASQSGYDA
+260 QQGYDNSGYDA
-272 QPDYDSQNGYDAQQ
+272 QAGYDN
-286 GYGDGSYD
+286 
-294 VQQGYDGQGGY
+294 
-305 EVQQDYDGQSGY
+305 SGY
-317 DAQPDYRDGSA
+317 DAQ
-328 DAARNG
+328 
-334 TQEYAGD
+334 T
-341 GYPDVRADFDDPFEP
+341 DFEDPFEQ
-356 QQPQSRKE
+356 QQPLSKKE
-364 RKKLKKEKA
+364 QKKLKKEKA
-373 VMQDDPATVPKPSRA
+373 AMTDDPATVPKPSRA
-388 KKKAKQMPKY
+388 KKKAKQMPEY
-398 EAPQP
+398 QPPQP
-403 QHQYQPP
+403 EHQYQPP
-410 KEQTSDPVEVN
+410 KEKTSEHVEVN

>member
-6 TVWKSVLLMLL
+6 TVWKSILLTVMLL
-17 VLTWMCMAV
+17 VWTCMAV
-26 PALADEAS
+26 PVLAEEAS

-71 RLELDPVTSNS
+71 RLELDPVPSNS
-82 GASIVS
+82 GASILG

-102 GITVQAAN
+102 AITVQAAN

-117 LYVTTDAT
+117 LYVTTDTT
-125 TQAAAPAA
+125 TQAAAPA

-200 VVLLFAVINLVLKKK
+200 VILLFAVINLVLKKK

-228 YEPGAGAA
+228 YDPGAGEA
-236 DGGYDSQNGYDAQQ
+236 DGGYAAQAGYDNGGYDAQT
-250 DYGSQSVYGM
+250 
-260 QQGYASQSGYDA
+260 GYDNSGYDA
-272 QPDYDSQNGYDAQQ
+272 QAGYDNGGYDAQT
-286 GYGDGSYD
+286 
-294 VQQGYDGQGGY
+294 GYDNG
-305 EVQQDYDGQSGY
+305 GY
-317 DAQPDYRDGSA
+317 DAQAGYD
-328 DAARNG
+328 NG
-334 TQEYAGD
+334 
-341 GYPDVRADFDDPFEP
+341 GYDVQNDFEDPFEQ
-356 QQPQSRKE
+356 QQPLSKKE
-364 RKKLKKEKA
+364 QKKLKKEKA
-373 VMQDDPATVPKPSRA
+373 AMADDPATVPKPSRA
-388 KKKAKQMPKY
+388 KKKAKQMPEY
-398 EAPQP
+398 QPPQP
-403 QHQYQPP
+403 EHQYQPP
-410 KEQTSDPVEVN
+410 KEKTSEHVEVN

>member
-6 TVWKSVLLMLL
+6 TVWKSILLTVMLL
-17 VLTWMCMAV
+17 VWTCMAV
-26 PALADEAS
+26 PALAEEAS

-82 GASIVS
+82 GASILG

-102 GITVQAAN
+102 AITVQAAN

-117 LYVTTDAT
+117 LYVTTDTT
-125 TQAAAPAA
+125 TQAAAPA

-182 RDRVTLLTRILYG
+182 RGRVTLLTRILYG

-200 VVLLFAVINLVLKKK
+200 VILLFAVINLVLKKK

-228 YEPGAGAA
+228 YDPGAGEA
-236 DGGYDSQNGYDAQQ
+236 DGGYAAQAGYD
-250 DYGSQSVYGM
+250 
-260 QQGYASQSGYDA
+260 
-272 QPDYDSQNGYDAQQ
+272 NG
-286 GYGDGSYD
+286 GYD
-294 VQQGYDGQGGY
+294 VQ
-305 EVQQDYDGQSGY
+305 
-317 DAQPDYRDGSA
+317 
-328 DAARNG
+328 N
-334 TQEYAGD
+334 
-341 GYPDVRADFDDPFEP
+341 DFEDPFEQ
-356 QQPQSRKE
+356 QQPLSKKE
-364 RKKLKKEKA
+364 QKKLKKEKA
-373 VMQDDPATVPKPSRA
+373 AMADDPATVPKPSRA
-388 KKKAKQMPKY
+388 KKKAKQMPEY
-398 EAPQP
+398 QPPQP
-403 QHQYQPP
+403 EHQYQPP
-410 KEQTSDPVEVN
+410 KEKTSEHVEVN

>member
-6 TVWKSVLLMLL
+6 SVWKSVLLTVMLL
-17 VLTWMCMAV
+17 AWMCLAV
-26 PALADEAS
+26 PALAEEAS

-63 VTVPSGTS
+63 VTVPNGTS

-82 GASIVS
+82 GASILS

-102 GITVQAAN
+102 AITVQAAN

-117 LYVTTDAT
+117 LYVTTDTT
-125 TQAAAPAA
+125 TQAATPA

-200 VVLLFAVINLVLKKK
+200 VILLFAVINLVLKKK

-228 YEPGAGAA
+228 YDPGAGEA
-236 DGGYDSQNGYDAQQ
+236 DGGSAQQDYDNGAYAQQGYDNGYDAPQQ
-250 DYGSQSVYGM
+250 S
-260 QQGYASQSGYDA
+260 YD
-272 QPDYDSQNGYDAQQ
+272 NGYDAPQN
-286 GYGDGSYD
+286 YDDGAY
-294 VQQGYDGQGGY
+294 
-305 EVQQDYDGQSGY
+305 
-317 DAQPDYRDGSA
+317 AQPHNEPQA
-328 DAARNG
+328 
-334 TQEYAGD
+334 YAGD
-341 GYPDVRADFDDPFEP
+341 GYPDAQADFADPFG
-356 QQPQSRKE
+356 QPQPLSKKE
-364 RKKLKKEKA
+364 QKKLKKEQA
-373 VMQDDPATVPKPSRA
+373 AMADDPATVPKPSRA
-388 KKKAKQMPKY
+388 KKKAKQMPEY
-398 EAPQP
+398 QAPQP
-403 QHQYQPP
+403 QHQYEPP
-410 KEQTSDPVEVN
+410 KEKTSEDVKVN

>member
-6 TVWKSVLLMLL
+6 TVWKSILLTVMLL
-17 VLTWMCMAV
+17 VWTCMAV
-26 PALADEAS
+26 PVLAEEAS

-71 RLELDPVTSNS
+71 RLELDPVPSNS
-82 GASIVS
+82 GASILG

-102 GITVQAAN
+102 AITVQAAN

-117 LYVTTDAT
+117 LYVTTDTT
-125 TQAAAPAA
+125 TQAAAPA

-143 AQTETEPETEDPRY
+143 AQTEAEPETEDPRY

-200 VVLLFAVINLVLKKK
+200 VILLFAVINLALKKK
-215 DLKAELQ
+215 DLKSELQ

-228 YEPGAGAA
+228 YDPGSGEADSGYAAQAGY
-236 DGGYDSQNGYDAQQ
+236 DNGGYNAQAGYDN
-250 DYGSQSVYGM
+250 
-260 QQGYASQSGYDA
+260 SGYDA
-272 QPDYDSQNGYDAQQ
+272 QAGYDNGGYDAQA
-286 GYGDGSYD
+286 
-294 VQQGYDGQGGY
+294 GYDN
-305 EVQQDYDGQSGY
+305 SGY
-317 DAQPDYRDGSA
+317 DAQAGYDNSGY
-328 DAARNG
+328 DAQ
-334 TQEYAGD
+334 T
-341 GYPDVRADFDDPFEP
+341 DFEDPFEQ
-356 QQPQSRKE
+356 QQPLSKKE
-364 RKKLKKEKA
+364 QKKLKKEKA
-373 VMQDDPATVPKPSRA
+373 AMADDPATVPKPSRA
-388 KKKAKQMPKY
+388 KKKAKQMPEY
-398 EAPQP
+398 QPPQP
-403 QHQYQPP
+403 EHQYQPP
-410 KEQTSDPVEVN
+410 KEKTSEHVEVN

>member
-6 TVWKSVLLMLL
+6 TVWKSILLTVMLL
-17 VLTWMCMAV
+17 VWTCMAV
-26 PALADEAS
+26 PVLAEEAS

-71 RLELDPVTSNS
+71 RLELDPVPSNS
-82 GASIVS
+82 GASIIG

-102 GITVQAAN
+102 AITVQAAN

-117 LYVTTDAT
+117 LYVTTDTT
-125 TQAAAPAA
+125 TQAAAPA

-143 AQTETEPETEDPRY
+143 AQTEAEPETEDPRY

-200 VVLLFAVINLVLKKK
+200 VILLFAVINLALKKK

-228 YEPGAGAA
+228 YDPGAGEADSGYAA
-236 DGGYDSQNGYDAQQ
+236 QAGYDNGGYNAT
-250 DYGSQSVYGM
+250 
-260 QQGYASQSGYDA
+260 QQGYDNSGYDA
-272 QPDYDSQNGYDAQQ
+272 QAGYDN
-286 GYGDGSYD
+286 
-294 VQQGYDGQGGY
+294 
-305 EVQQDYDGQSGY
+305 SGY
-317 DAQPDYRDGSA
+317 DAQ
-328 DAARNG
+328 
-334 TQEYAGD
+334 T
-341 GYPDVRADFDDPFEP
+341 DFEDPFEQ
-356 QQPQSRKE
+356 QQPLSKKE
-364 RKKLKKEKA
+364 QKKLKKEKA
-373 VMQDDPATVPKPSRA
+373 AMADDPATVPKPSRA
-388 KKKAKQMPKY
+388 KKKAKQMPEY
-398 EAPQP
+398 QPPQP
-403 QHQYQPP
+403 EHQYQPP
-410 KEQTSDPVEVN
+410 KEKTSEHVEVN

>member
-6 TVWKSVLLMLL
+6 TVWKSILLTVMLL
-17 VLTWMCMAV
+17 VWTCMAV
-26 PALADEAS
+26 PVLAEEAS

-71 RLELDPVTSNS
+71 RLELDPVPSNS
-82 GASIVS
+82 GASIIG

-102 GITVQAAN
+102 AITVQAAN

-117 LYVTTDAT
+117 LYVTTDTT
-125 TQAAAPAA
+125 TQAAAPA

-143 AQTETEPETEDPRY
+143 AQTEAEPETEDPRY

-200 VVLLFAVINLVLKKK
+200 VILLFAVINLALKKK

-228 YEPGAGAA
+228 YDPGAGEADSGYAA
-236 DGGYDSQNGYDAQQ
+236 QAGYDNGGYNAT
-250 DYGSQSVYGM
+250 
-260 QQGYASQSGYDA
+260 QQGYDNSGYDA
-272 QPDYDSQNGYDAQQ
+272 QAGYDN
-286 GYGDGSYD
+286 
-294 VQQGYDGQGGY
+294 
-305 EVQQDYDGQSGY
+305 SGY
-317 DAQPDYRDGSA
+317 DAQ
-328 DAARNG
+328 
-334 TQEYAGD
+334 
-341 GYPDVRADFDDPFEP
+341 ADFEDPFEQ
-356 QQPQSRKE
+356 QQPLSKKE
-364 RKKLKKEKA
+364 QKKLKKEKA
-373 VMQDDPATVPKPSRA
+373 EMTDDPATVPKPSRA
-388 KKKAKQMPKY
+388 KKKAKQMPEY
-398 EAPQP
+398 QPPQP
-403 QHQYQPP
+403 EHQYQPP
-410 KEQTSDPVEVN
+410 KEKTSEHVEVN

>member
-6 TVWKSVLLMLL
+6 TVWKSILLTVMLL
-17 VLTWMCMAV
+17 VWTCMAV
-26 PALADEAS
+26 PVLAEEAS

-71 RLELDPVTSNS
+71 RLELDPVPSNS
-82 GASIVS
+82 GASILG

-102 GITVQAAN
+102 AITVQAAN

-117 LYVTTDAT
+117 LYVTTDTT
-125 TQAAAPAA
+125 TQAAAPA

-143 AQTETEPETEDPRY
+143 AQTEAEPETEDPRY

-200 VVLLFAVINLVLKKK
+200 VILLFAVINLALKKK

-228 YEPGAGAA
+228 YDPGAGEADSGYAA
-236 DGGYDSQNGYDAQQ
+236 QVGYDNGGYNAT
-250 DYGSQSVYGM
+250 
-260 QQGYASQSGYDA
+260 QQGYDNSGYDA
-272 QPDYDSQNGYDAQQ
+272 QAGYDN
-286 GYGDGSYD
+286 
-294 VQQGYDGQGGY
+294 
-305 EVQQDYDGQSGY
+305 SGY
-317 DAQPDYRDGSA
+317 DAQ
-328 DAARNG
+328 
-334 TQEYAGD
+334 
-341 GYPDVRADFDDPFEP
+341 ADFEDPFEQ
-356 QQPQSRKE
+356 QQPLSKKE
-364 RKKLKKEKA
+364 QKKLKKEKA
-373 VMQDDPATVPKPSRA
+373 AMTDDPATVPKPSRA
-388 KKKAKQMPKY
+388 KKKAKQMPEY
-398 EAPQP
+398 QPPQP
-403 QHQYQPP
+403 EHQYQPP
-410 KEQTSDPVEVN
+410 KEKTSEHVEVN

>member
-6 TVWKSVLLMLL
+6 TVWKSILLTVMLL
-17 VLTWMCMAV
+17 VWTCMAV
-26 PALADEAS
+26 PVLAEEAS

-82 GASIVS
+82 GASILG

-102 GITVQAAN
+102 AITVQAAN

-117 LYVTTDAT
+117 LYVTTDTT
-125 TQAAAPAA
+125 TQAAAPA

-200 VVLLFAVINLVLKKK
+200 VILLFAVINLVLKKK

-228 YEPGAGAA
+228 YDPGAGEA
-236 DGGYDSQNGYDAQQ
+236 DGGYAAQAGYDNGGYNATQQGYDNGGYDAQA
-250 DYGSQSVYGM
+250 
-260 QQGYASQSGYDA
+260 GYDNGGYDAQTGYDNSGYDA
-272 QPDYDSQNGYDAQQ
+272 QAGYDN
-286 GYGDGSYD
+286 GGYD
-294 VQQGYDGQGGY
+294 VQ
-305 EVQQDYDGQSGY
+305 
-317 DAQPDYRDGSA
+317 
-328 DAARNG
+328 N
-334 TQEYAGD
+334 
-341 GYPDVRADFDDPFEP
+341 DFEDPFEQ
-356 QQPQSRKE
+356 QQPLSKKE
-364 RKKLKKEKA
+364 QKKLKKEKA
-373 VMQDDPATVPKPSRA
+373 AMVDDPATVPKPSRA
-388 KKKAKQMPKY
+388 KKKAKQMPEY
-398 EAPQP
+398 QPPQP
-403 QHQYQPP
+403 EHQYQPP
-410 KEQTSDPVEVN
+410 KEKTSEHVEVN